1 MADGTAR
8 LSRDEI
14 LLLRALADGRPVH
27 LASTHRLRLE
37 LLGLIH
43 DGTKGVT
50 LTTRGRVCSQQSVG
64 EEDAVHALAPAAE
77 PPRDRLGRRK
87 ANRRLSPF

>member
-1 MADGTAR
+1 MADGAAR

-14 LLLRALADGRPVH
+14 LLLRALAEGRSVH

-37 LLGLIH
+37 LLGLIN
-43 DGTKGVT
+43 DNAAGVT
-50 LTTRGRVCSQQSVG
+50 LTSRGRRCSQQSST
-64 EEDAVHALAPAAE
+64 EDEVPAAPVNG

>member
-1 MADGTAR
+1 M
-8 LSRDEI
+8 
-14 LLLRALADGRPVH
+14 LRALAEGRPVR

-37 LLGLIH
+37 LLGLIN
-43 DGTKGVT
+43 DSATGVT
-50 LTTRGRVCSQQSVG
+50 LTPRGRRCSQQSDA
-64 EEDAVHALAPAAE
+64 EDEQPAAPVNA

>member
-1 MADGTAR
+1 MADSTAR

-14 LLLRALADGRPVH
+14 RLLRELALGHPVR

-37 LLGLIH
+37 LLGLVH
-43 DGTKGVT
+43 DGSRGLT
-50 LTTRGRVCSQQSVG
+50 LTPQGYRCSLQAG
-64 EEDAVHALAPAAE
+64 TEDEPARPVVP

>member
-14 LLLRALADGRPVH
+14 LLLRALAEGRPVH
-27 LASTHRLRLE
+27 LPSTHRLRLE
-37 LLGLIH
+37 LLGLVH
-43 DGTKGVT
+43 DGSSGLT
-50 LTTRGRVCSQQSVG
+50 LTARGHHCARQSSAEDEQQP
-64 EEDAVHALAPAAE
+64 APPASA